1 MHFEFR
7 PVMIMLWTGLLVASL
22 TGCGAENSDTGV
34 TLPILETTA
43 PGTSPTASQVCD
55 NPLYPSAQG
64 ATWVYASTGGPSG
77 AFIYANSITEV
88 RSDGFT
94 LNTQFAE
101 QTRTQEWSCQPDGLV
116 ALELGGGS
124 TAGVS
129 MQDMTSQ
136 LKTSEV
142 SGLSLPNQVSSGMQ
156 WQYSLR
162 LQGTIVMPG
171 DPEAPADG
179 VYAVTMQ
186 EMGRE
191 TITVPAGTF
200 DTVKIQSN
208 ATVDI
213 VSSFGGSDLPI
224 KFSGTTITWYAPGI
238 GYVKVVENGD
248 FGGQVYSATTELQ
261 SYNVP

>member
-7 PVMIMLWTGLLVASL
+7 PALILLLTVLLVASL
-22 TGCGAENSDTGV
+22 TACGAEDSNTGV
-34 TLPILETTA
+34 TLPILETA
-43 PGTSPTASQVCD
+43 EPGTSPTASQLCG
-55 NPLYPSAQG
+55 NPLYPSRQG
-64 ATWVYASTGGPSG
+64 ATWVYTSTGGPSG

-94 LNTQFAE
+94 LNTQFAD
-101 QTRTQEWSCQPDGLV
+101 QTLTQEWSCQPDGLV
-116 ALELGGGS
+116 VLELGGGS

-142 SGLSLPNQVSSGMQ
+142 NGLSLPKDVTPGME

-171 DPEAPADG
+171 DPQAPADG
-179 VYAVTMQ
+179 VYSVTMQ
-186 EMGRE
+186 EVGRE
-191 TITVPAGTF
+191 TVTVPAGTF
-200 DTVKIQSN
+200 ETIKIQSN
-208 ATVDI
+208 SNVDI

-224 KFSGTTITWYAPGI
+224 KFSGTTITWYAPDV

-261 SYNVP
+261 SYSIP